1 MEKNII
7 TFVLVNDPDYSE
19 DHVDHV
25 DPDDPDDPD
34 DLNDH
39 EDPDDPDKHE
49 DPMTMM
55 KVILWKELVLL

>member
-1 MEKNII
+1 MDKNIV
-7 TFVLVNDPDYSE
+7 TFLLVNDPDYSE
-19 DHVDHV
+19 DHV
-25 DPDDPDDPD
+25 DPDDPD